1 MFVWDIP
8 NRSKADACLV
18 LRYAGVHIDVAV
30 REIYF
35 PSMRF
40 LFPSQVQSKVSVDTL
55 ACFDVK
61 ECLSIS
67 PLFSSSE
74 SRGCGLEPGVR
85 ASPLL
90 SMMLCSSRFAPRHVH
105 SGYKMMILMPSF
117 MAGRPKVA
125 EFDYTGTIVDVGSDI
140 PYKLGDKVWGM
151 IDLTAAQGSLAQ
163 YILVTED
170 DSAIRPER
178 LSVDQAAGLGCVGL
192 TAQQALFKW
201 AQVEKGQS
209 VLIIGGPSPRVIL
222 THRC

>member
-1 MFVWDIP
+1 
-8 NRSKADACLV
+8 
-18 LRYAGVHIDVAV
+18 
-30 REIYF
+30 
-35 PSMRF
+35 
-40 LFPSQVQSKVSVDTL
+40 
-55 ACFDVK
+55 
-61 ECLSIS
+61 
-67 PLFSSSE
+67 
-74 SRGCGLEPGVR
+74 
-85 ASPLL
+85 
-90 SMMLCSSRFAPRHVH
+90 
-105 SGYKMMILMPSF
+105 MILMPSF

-140 PYKLGDKVWGM
+140 PYKPGDKVWGM

-201 AQVEKGQS
+201 VQVEKGQS